1 MLVENMKIV
10 SYKKKKTNLYE
21 ITLSNNEKISL
32 YDDII
37 LKYELLLKKEIAEK
51 LLKEII
57 DFNSNIECYNI
68 ALKFLNTKLRT
79 EQEIRKK
86 LMHYPKASINYT
98 IDRLKQD
105 GYLND
110 TLYIKSYIND
120 EINLKMIGPNK
131 ILFDLKK
138 MGFKDDDILNYLNT
152 FDKEIWLE
160 KINKYILKKVNSNHN
175 LSGIVLKQ
183 KIVQDLI
190 NKGFYKEDI
199 NIIINEFEFND
210 NSLIREKEYQKQK
223 NKLSKKYS
231 GAELEY
237 RIKMNLLKKGF
248 K

>member
-1 MLVENMKIV
+1 MKIK

-32 YDDII
+32 YDDVI
-37 LKYELLLKKEIAEK
+37 LKYELLLKKEIDEK

-57 DFNSNIECYNI
+57 DFNSNIESYNI

-79 EQEIRKK
+79 EQEIKKK
-86 LMHYPKASINYT
+86 LMYYPKSSINYT
-98 IDRLKQD
+98 IDRLKNE

-131 ILFDLKK
+131 IIFDLKK
-138 MGFKDDDILNYLNT
+138 LGFKENDILNYLETIDKNT
-152 FDKEIWLE
+152 WLE
-160 KINKYILKKVNSNHN
+160 KINKYVLKKVNSNHN
-175 LSGIVLKQ
+175 LSGIMLKQ
-183 KIVQDLI
+183 KIMQDLI

-231 GAELEY
+231 GEELEY
-237 RIKMNLLKKGF
+237 HIKINMLKKGF